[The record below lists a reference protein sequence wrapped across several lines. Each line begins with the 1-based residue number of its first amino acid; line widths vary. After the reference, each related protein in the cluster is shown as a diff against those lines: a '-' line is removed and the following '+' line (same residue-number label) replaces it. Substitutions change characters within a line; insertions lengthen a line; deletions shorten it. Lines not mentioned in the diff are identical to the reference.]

1 MKYHGVVISDIHI
14 GAFPIEKLYQ
24 EFKYQFL
31 EKVKK
36 MKELDFIIFCG
47 DLFDHKLF
55 LNEKE
60 SYYAYKMIQE
70 LISICKKDIKI
81 RFVYGTESHECNQ
94 YNIFSTIKDTD
105 IRIIKT
111 VEEEEL
117 FPDCRVLYLPEEYV
131 YDKKEFYKDYFEKED
146 YYDFIFGHGII
157 REGMKVAAVKNENS
171 SKTRKKVPV
180 FSTAEFHKI
189 CKGRTFFGHY
199 HIHTKMDDVFYVGSF
214 SRWKFGEEEEK
225 GFYEIFYNTEKEIHK
240 EIFIKNELAEIY
252 HTINYGYENQVFQN
266 MDILENKLSHIEKVV
281 ESDSIDHIKFQFNLP
296 VEVENPEF
304 IMRYI
309 QNRFKFHDNIKVDFT
324 NGYVKEKKKKESEEI
339 KKENDKYGFIFNK
352 DMKFENKTAYFIQIE
367 YNKDIPVERVSM
379 YLYQPLNE
387 ILAKEED

>member
-1 MKYHGVVISDIHI
+1 MKYRGVVISDLHI

-31 EKVKK
+31 ERIKE
-36 MKELDFIIFCG
+36 MKQLDFIIFCG
-47 DLFDHKLF
+47 DFFDHKLF

-70 LISICKKDIKI
+70 LISLCKKDIKI

-94 YNIFSTIKDTD
+94 YTIFSTIKDVD
-105 IRIIKT
+105 IKVIKT

-131 YDKKEFYKDYFEKED
+131 YDKEEFYKDYFSKEE
-146 YYDFIFGHGII
+146 YYHFIFGHGVI
-157 REGMKVAAVKNENS
+157 REGMKVAAVKNENMN
-171 SKTRKKVPV
+171 SKRKKVPV
-180 FSTAEFHKI
+180 FSTAEFKKI
-189 CKGRTFFGHY
+189 CKGKTFFGHY
-199 HIHTKMDDVFYVGSF
+199 HIHTIMDGGVYVGSF
-214 SRWKFGEEEEK
+214 SRWKFGEDEDK
-225 GFYEIFYNTEKEIHK
+225 GFYKISYDSEKEKYK
-240 EIFIKNELAEIY
+240 ESFIKNELAELY
-252 HTINYGYENQVFQN
+252 QTVHYGYENKVFQD
-266 MDILENKLSHIEKVV
+266 MDVLEKKLTHIENVV

-309 QNRFKFHDNIKVDFT
+309 QNRFKFHDNIKVEFT
-324 NGYVKEKKKKESEEI
+324 NGYIREKKKKESEEI
-339 KKENDKYGFIFNK
+339 QKENDKYGFIFNK

-379 YLYQPLNE
+379 YLYEPLNE
-387 ILAKEED
+387 ILTKEEE

>member
-117 FPDCRVLYLPEEYV
+117 FPDCRVLYLPEEYA